1 MRTIILIAL
10 LSVTVVLKA
19 QTLLPGSFIDNRYSA
34 GLHNNFNLAGSSAKN
49 KWSLSKYS
57 AVSGSYTFFKGGNAS
72 IISAPVGLQ
81 LNRRLNNNLYA
92 FAGLSAEPAYVNFNR
107 TFIANDFNKANQHNN
122 FYQPG
127 IPGLYTR
134 AALGLQ
140 YVNDEKTF
148 SISGSIGVERSSYPV
163 LPYSQ
168 INNTKTNHVMSEN
181 R

>member
-1 MRTIILIAL
+1 MRTIILIAIM
-10 LSVTVVLKA
+10 SAAVALKA
-19 QTLLPGSFIDNRYSA
+19 QTFLPGSFTGNSYRGSFA
-34 GLHNNFNLAGSSAKN
+34 NNFYLADSSAKN
-49 KWSLSKYS
+49 KWSLNKYS
-57 AVSGSYTFFKGGNAS
+57 AVSSSYTFFNGGHAT
-72 IISAPVGLQ
+72 ILSAPIGLQ

-92 FAGLSAEPAYVNFNR
+92 FAGVSVGPAYINFNR
-107 TFIANDFNKANQHNN
+107 TFMANDFNKVNQHNS
-122 FYQPG
+122 FSQPG
-127 IPGLYTR
+127 SLGLYTR

-168 INNTKTNHVMSEN
+168 INNTKTNHVMSAN

>member
-10 LSVTVVLKA
+10 MSVAIASKA
-19 QTLLPGSFIDNRYSA
+19 QTFIPGSFIDNSYRGGFA
-34 GLHNNFNLAGSSAKN
+34 NNFHIADSSAKN
-49 KWSLSKYS
+49 KWSLSKYI
-57 AVSGSYTFFKGGNAS
+57 AVSDSYTFFKGGNAS
-72 IISAPVGLQ
+72 IISAPVVLQ

-92 FAGLSAEPAYVNFNR
+92 FAGASVAPAYINFNR
-107 TFIANDFNKANQHNN
+107 TFMANGYNKVNQFNN
-122 FYQPG
+122 FSQPG
-127 IPGLYTR
+127 IAGLYTR

-148 SISGSIGVERSSYPV
+148 SISGSIGVERSSFPV

-168 INNTKTNHVMSEN
+168 INNTKTNHVMSAN